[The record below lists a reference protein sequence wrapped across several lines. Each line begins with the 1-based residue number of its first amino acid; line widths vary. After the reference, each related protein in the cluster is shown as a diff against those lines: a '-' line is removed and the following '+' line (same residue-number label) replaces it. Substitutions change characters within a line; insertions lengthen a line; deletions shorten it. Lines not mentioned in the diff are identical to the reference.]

1 MALVYEGRRVAIL
14 RNPEFYEHRKEER
27 CARQWGTTCKD
38 HPYIKVSA
46 CEEWCIQPSS
56 FCSVK
61 QGGILAMSRIHLNCG
76 VLVAVYL
83 ANSVFTCE
91 IMGQL
96 RGLNRVDTYVYVG
109 PLL

>member
-1 MALVYEGRRVAIL
+1 MHSAFQFLLSEAGRDIGNDL
-14 RNPEFYEHRKEER
+14 
-27 CARQWGTTCKD
+27 
-38 HPYIKVSA
+38 
-46 CEEWCIQPSS
+46 
-56 FCSVK
+56 
-61 QGGILAMSRIHLNCG
+61 LSRIHLNCG
-76 VLVAVYL
+76 VVVAVYL